1 MEYSVHKRIG
11 PRCSVV
17 NSHFFGLYLIVVAR
31 PSKME
36 GHSALER
43 IFSNSDDSSDEE
55 MSDEDRVE
63 AATDFAHVPHG
74 LDLCLVSSFVDCYC
88 FISAFKT
95 SRIIQVAIV
104 LRILLSHYNRLGVL
118 FTTFILPGTTDGL

>member
-74 LDLCLVSSFVDCYC
+74 LDLCLVSSFVDYYC
-88 FISAFKT
+88 FISVFKT
-95 SRIIQVAIV
+95 
-104 LRILLSHYNRLGVL
+104 
-118 FTTFILPGTTDGL
+118 